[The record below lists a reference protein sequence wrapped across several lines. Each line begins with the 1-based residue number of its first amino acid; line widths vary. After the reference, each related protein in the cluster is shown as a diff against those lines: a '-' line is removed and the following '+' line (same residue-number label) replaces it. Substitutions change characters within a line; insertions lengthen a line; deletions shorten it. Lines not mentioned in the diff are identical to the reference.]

1 MPRIEIEMETSGPI
15 FDRRGADIAPIINR
29 NMGAAVQELVEKSEQ
44 ELDKLA
50 RPRPG
55 GVYLS
60 KSQAASG
67 KGWSNYST
75 GNYRRNIFGTV
86 SGLRGKVTDGGVI
99 YGPWLEKGRQGT
111 RFRGYAMFRRT
122 RQWAEKQA
130 PEIARKHI
138 QRLITRMN
146 R

>member
-1 MPRIEIEMETSGPI
+1 MARIEIEMETSGPI
-15 FDRRGADIAPIINR
+15 FDRRGADISPIIRR
-29 NMGAAVQELVEKSEQ
+29 NMGGAVQELVERSEQ
-44 ELDKLA
+44 RLDNLA

-60 KSQAASG
+60 KGQG
-67 KGWSNYST
+67 GRST

-122 RQWAEKQA
+122 RQWAEKEA
-130 PEIARKHI
+130 PRIAKKHI

>member
-1 MPRIEIEMETSGPI
+1 MYKR
-15 FDRRGADIAPIINR
+15 
-29 NMGAAVQELVEKSEQ
+29 Q

-122 RQWAEKQA
+122 RQWAEKEA
-130 PEIARKHI
+130 PRIAKKHI

>member
-1 MPRIEIEMETSGPI
+1 MPRVEIEMETSGPI

-29 NMGAAVQELVEKSEQ
+29 NMGGAVQELVEKSEQ

-60 KSQAASG
+60 KSQG
-67 KGWSNYST
+67 GRST
-75 GNYRRNIFGTV
+75 GNYRRNIFGKV
-86 SGLRGKVTDGGVI
+86 SGLRGEVTDGGVI
-99 YGPWLEKGRQGT
+99 YGPWLEGTGSRNETT
-111 RFRGYAMFRRT
+111 RFKGYSMFRKT

-138 QRLITRMN
+138 QRIITRLN